1 MATDEMKKC
10 PYCAEEIRAEAIK
23 CRYCGSMLVKQGIK
37 LDFLQTPG
45 YWHRVN
51 EGKKIAGI
59 CTGLARQFEAPVLIL
74 PLRVFFIVTTLF
86 YGFGFWAYLIFWLLM
101 PGPVDAAEAQQSPVV
116 ATPSEQLSRPAPPV
130 EQYPGQS
137 QAAPQAPAPPA
148 AAPEDTAT
156 GEKPPPEEQ
165 AESGQADSTQGEQ
178 PAPEPEE
185 KPTGK
190 EKEITEEEKWGPKSE
205 KTEPEDS
212 ADQEKKD
219 LENF

>member
-101 PGPVDAAEAQQSPVV
+101 PGPVDAAEAQRSPAV
-116 ATPSEQLSRPAPPV
+116 ATPSEQLCRPAPPV

-148 AAPEDTAT
+148 AAPEETDV
-156 GEKPPPEEQ
+156 
-165 AESGQADSTQGEQ
+165 
-178 PAPEPEE
+178 APEPPPGEKAEAESEE
-185 KPTGK
+185 KPTG
-190 EKEITEEEKWGPKSE
+190 TEEELTEKEKWGPKPGKDETKDSE
-205 KTEPEDS
+205 EE
-212 ADQEKKD
+212 EKKD

>member
-23 CRYCGSMLVKQGIK
+23 CRYCGSTLVKQGIN
-37 LDFLQTPG
+37 LDFLHTPG

-51 EGKKIAGI
+51 EGKKIAGV

-86 YGFGFWAYLIFWLLM
+86 YGFGFWVYLVLWLLM
-101 PGPVDAAEAQQSPVV
+101 PGPVDAAEVQRSPAV
-116 ATPSEQLSRPAPPV
+116 ATPAEQLRRSAPPV

-137 QAAPQAPAPPA
+137 QAAPQAPSPPAATPEETA
-148 AAPEDTAT
+148 AAPEETAAAPEPT
-156 GEKPPPEEQ
+156 PGEK
-165 AESGQADSTQGEQ
+165 AETG
-178 PAPEPEE
+178 PEE
-185 KPTGK
+185 KPTGIE
-190 EKEITEEEKWGPKSE
+190 EKLAEEEKWGPKPEKPESE
-205 KTEPEDS
+205 NSED
-212 ADQEKKD
+212 EKKKD